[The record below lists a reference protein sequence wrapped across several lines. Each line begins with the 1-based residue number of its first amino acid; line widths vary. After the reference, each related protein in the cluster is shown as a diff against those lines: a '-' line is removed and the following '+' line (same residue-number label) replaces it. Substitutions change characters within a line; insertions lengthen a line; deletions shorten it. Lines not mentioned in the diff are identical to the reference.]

1 MLMVSQKQRRTFIM
15 KYIVPDGCVFRSVAG
30 VEFNAGEKLPE
41 NYRLKKG
48 DELYSQDYHY
58 TYLGRN
64 KGGWHVNV
72 KDNTKAEYGPLLS
85 EIAEKPLIDM
95 FHTFRWCDKL
105 LKAPEIPDSVI
116 AMRETFCG
124 CYKLTTAPTIPN
136 SVTDMTATFY
146 GCTSLTTAPTIPSSV
161 TNMYSTFDNCLS
173 LKKPPVIPEGV
184 VSMAYTFK
192 DCSSLEEKPEL
203 PSTVE
208 NADGIFEGT
217 PFDNEQEISE
227 SEIDASEP
235 EQDEER

>member
-1 MLMVSQKQRRTFIM
+1 M

-30 VEFNAGEKLPE
+30 VEFCAGEKLPE

-48 DELYSQDYHY
+48 DMLLSQDYRY
-58 TYLGRN
+58 DYLGRN
-64 KGGWHVNV
+64 MGGWHVNV

-105 LKAPEIPDSVI
+105 LKAPEIPDSVTN
-116 AMRETFCG
+116 MSSTFTG
-124 CYKLTTAPTIPN
+124 CYSLTTAPAIPN

-146 GCTSLTTAPTIPSSV
+146 GCTSLTTAPTIPNSV
-161 TNMYSTFDNCLS
+161 TDMFGTFKDCLS

-184 VSMAYTFK
+184 VSMNFAFEG
-192 DCSSLEEKPEL
+192 CSSLEEKPEL

-227 SEIDASEP
+227 PEIDSSEP
-235 EQDEER
+235 EQDEEER